1 MRAAFP
7 SLQLLPVAAAL
18 SLAFAS
24 HAASA
29 VNAAS
34 GQDDLTAG
42 DEKVMQAVQ
51 VTGTRAQGLVP
62 VTTEAGSFR
71 GANIMDVPSTVNVIT
86 RALLEQQ
93 AVSGLYDAVRNTA
106 GVTRQQNGGE
116 TWDQLVIRGI
126 AVENRTNYRL
136 NGSMPIMNFSQVPM
150 ENKERVEVLKGASA
164 LYYGF
169 TSPAG
174 VVNFVTKR
182 AGSQP
187 VTSMGLS
194 LDDRGSAVAHVD
206 VGRRFGAQQEFGV
219 RINAAGGTLGSYLD
233 HVGNGNRSFLSTAL
247 DWRVSNK
254 LLLKADL
261 EYDRRKVT
269 EQAGV
274 ALPAAVK
281 GVISLP
287 RAVDPRNLI
296 GPDWSN
302 FEAQTKNAQLRADY
316 AITDGWALTVEA
328 GHSETARD
336 RRLAIFRLNNAA
348 ALATGAGRIT
358 GNIQHSVTASD
369 LLRAELA
376 GNFNTGSIAHELTLG
391 ASRTD
396 KSQDPI
402 YQSNYTIAAQNLYQ
416 PVPVTTVVFGP
427 KPASPTTAALDTRD
441 TGLYAL
447 DRMVFGPQWQS
458 VIGVRR
464 SSYQSDQG
472 ASHYDV
478 SKTTP
483 MASLIYKATPELSFY
498 ASTARGLEEGETG
511 PTGTVN
517 QGVKMA
523 PGVSKQKELGARWLT
538 PGGTLLSA
546 ALFDITRPG
555 YYTNAGNVFTS
566 DGEQRYRGLEISTQ
580 GKLTRQL
587 SWQTS
592 AQLLDPRFANI
603 NADYNGKAP
612 ENASK
617 RTASAFLAY
626 AFDAVPGLSVNGGAY
641 YYSARPVND
650 LNQAFLG
657 GVTLFS
663 AGARYASRVLDKAV
677 VWQLNVENAADKRYW
692 AGAGTRLASGA
703 PRAIKLSLKVDL

>member
-1 MRAAFP
+1 MPAV
-7 SLQLLPVAAAL
+7 LLPRLLPLAAAL
-18 SLAFAS
+18 SLAFAPP
-24 HAASA
+24 AQA
-29 VNAAS
+29 
-34 GQDDLTAG
+34 QTEDDT
-42 DEKVMQAVQ
+42 VMQAVQ
-51 VTGTRAQGLVP
+51 VTGARAQGLVP
-62 VTTEAGSFR
+62 TTTEAGSFR

-86 RALLEQQ
+86 RELLDLQ

-106 GVTRQQNGGE
+106 GVTRQQNGGD
-116 TWDQLVIRGI
+116 TWDQLVVRGI

-182 AGSQP
+182 AGSKP

-194 LDDRGSAVAHVD
+194 VDDRGSAVANVD
-206 VGRRFGAQQEFGV
+206 LGRRFGEQQQFGV
-219 RINAAGGTLGSYLD
+219 RVNAAGGTLGSYLD
-233 HVGNGNRSFLSTAL
+233 QVGNGNRRFLSTAL

-274 ALPAAVK
+274 ALPAAVN

-287 RAVDPRNLI
+287 RAVDPSKLI

-316 AITDGWALTVEA
+316 ALTDGWALTVEA

-358 GNIQHSVTASD
+358 GNMQHHVTASD

-376 GNFNTGSIAHELTLG
+376 GSFHTGFIAHELTLG

-402 YQSNYTIAAQNLYQ
+402 YQSNYTIASQNLYN
-416 PVPVTTVVFGP
+416 PVPVTNVVFGA
-427 KPASPTTAALDTRD
+427 KPTTPTTAALDTRD

-447 DRMVFGPQWQS
+447 DRMVFSPQWQS
-458 VIGVRR
+458 VIGLRHT
-464 SSYQSDQG
+464 SYRSDQG

-478 SKTTP
+478 SRTTP
-483 MASLIYKATPELSFY
+483 MVSLIYKLTPQVSFY
-498 ASTARGLEEGETG
+498 ASSSRGLEEGETG

-517 QGVKMA
+517 QNVKMA
-523 PGVSKQKELGARWLT
+523 PGVSKQKELGARWMA
-538 PGGTLLSA
+538 PAGTLVSA

-555 YYTNAGNVFTS
+555 YYTNASNVFTS
-566 DGEQRYRGLEISTQ
+566 DGEQCYTGLELATQ

-592 AQLLDPRFANI
+592 AQFLDPRFEHI
-603 NADYNGKAP
+603 NAQYNGKAP

-617 RTASAFLAY
+617 RTGSAFLSY
-626 AFDAVPGLSVNGGAY
+626 AFDSVPGLGVSGGAY

-657 GVTLFS
+657 GVTLYS
-663 AGARYASRVLDKAV
+663 AGARYAGRMAGKQV
-677 VWQLNVENAADKRYW
+677 VWQLTVENAADKRYW

-703 PRAIKLSLKVDL
+703 PRAVKLSVKVDL